1 MRTAKGIF
9 MGTAKDIMGTAKDIM
24 GTAKDIFMGTANCT
38 NYTNY
43 GCTQFE

>member
-9 MGTAKDIMGTAKDIM
+9 MGTAKDIM